1 MGFSSAN
8 SPPLLLMEVRVKSSK
23 TSVDSNLMA
32 SLSQVNKLAV
42 LPFRLLELPE
52 ELLLLLCEDMLGL
65 DVLLPVDPPAVAPLL
80 PRGLNFSTVV
90 DT

>member
-65 DVLLPVDPPAVAPLL
+65 DVLPVDPPAVAPL